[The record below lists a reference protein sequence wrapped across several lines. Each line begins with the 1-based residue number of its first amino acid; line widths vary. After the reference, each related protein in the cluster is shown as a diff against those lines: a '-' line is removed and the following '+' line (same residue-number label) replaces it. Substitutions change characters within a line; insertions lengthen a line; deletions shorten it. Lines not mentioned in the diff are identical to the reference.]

1 MLFIEKKAKE
11 KAEIWRKL
19 VFIIPYIAHNC
30 RFEVHS
36 EHSQQRFILHSNSAT
51 YLLWVFFYYNF
62 DVKQDKEPTFDINN
76 TLIFLSFRYLI

>member
-51 YLLWVFFYYNF
+51 YLLWVFF
-62 DVKQDKEPTFDINN
+62 
-76 TLIFLSFRYLI
+76 LL